1 MLTASTLGV
10 LPRATDTIDAG
21 GSNVSETSR
30 PRRAFHSPE
39 LSLMSWFTS
48 DRERRLWF
56 WALAVV
62 VAIYSTL
69 GLAGTL
75 AEALRERNQLDD
87 VFFACFLVVVAAI
100 LGSGLL
106 RRPGRLEIW
115 VELGV
120 FAVYATVVLRMA
132 TDPAHRTHLFE
143 YGLVAV
149 LIYQALAERR
159 RGGGRVR
166 APAALALGLTVLLG
180 WLDEGI
186 QWILPNRVYDIVDVG
201 FNALAGFMAIAASLV
216 LARARAAVQRRR
228 LSARQ

>member
-1 MLTASTLGV
+1 
-10 LPRATDTIDAG
+10 
-21 GSNVSETSR
+21 
-30 PRRAFHSPE
+30 
-39 LSLMSWFTS
+39 MSWFTS

-87 VFFACFLVVVAAI
+87 VFFA
-100 LGSGLL
+100 
-106 RRPGRLEIW
+106 
-115 VELGV
+115 
-120 FAVYATVVLRMA
+120 LRMA

-216 LARARAAVQRRR
+216 LARACAAVQRRR